1 MPSFLWSVVEF
12 DGDVDVGSAP
22 DLPARAGPDSIE
34 VKSRFVFGSRWVSF
48 RCLLVQQRQLPPSG
62 ELLDSAKKKT
72 DSAAHRTCDAGS
84 WTLGLHGARCPSG
97 GEWAM
102 KHVRHVYQ
110 APFFFK
116 KKPYSRQQ
124 QIED

>member
-62 ELLDSAKKKT
+62 ELLDSAKKKPI
-72 DSAAHRTCDAGS
+72 ALHIAHAMLVVGHLDYTAR
-84 WTLGLHGARCPSG
+84 GARAG
-97 GEWAM
+97 ANG
-102 KHVRHVYQ
+102 R
-110 APFFFK
+110 
-116 KKPYSRQQ
+116 
-124 QIED
+124 